1 MKRFALVC
9 GASGEIGTG
18 ICRELASIGWSLY
31 VHYNSGAARAG
42 ALVSELSALY
52 PTQEFMTVQA
62 DFSAAD
68 GADRLASQ
76 IFSLHAV
83 IFSSGQAYNALL
95 DDTPVDVM
103 DALWR
108 VHVQNPM
115 RLLALLGGKL
125 RQNKRSHVV
134 FISSI
139 WGATGAASESVYSAV
154 KGAQI
159 SFVKAYAKE
168 AAFNGIRVNAVA
180 PGFIDTSMNAALVA
194 EEREWI
200 IDEIPLQSFGAVS
213 DIAETVSFL
222 VNGKADYMTGQ
233 VLHVNGGWFI

>member
-9 GASGEIGTG
+9 GASGEIGAG
-18 ICRELASIGWSLY
+18 ICRELASTGWSLY
-31 VHYNSGAARAG
+31 VHYNGGAMRASS
-42 ALVSELSALY
+42 LVSELSDMY
-52 PTQEFMTVQA
+52 PSQEFMTVHA
-62 DFSAAD
+62 DFSMAD

-83 IFSSGQAYNALL
+83 IFASGQAYNALL

-103 DALWR
+103 DSLWR

-115 RLLALLGGKL
+115 RLLALVGGKL
-125 RQNKRSHVV
+125 RQQERSYVV

-139 WGATGAASESVYSAV
+139 WGATGAASEAVYSAV

-168 AAFNGIRVNAVA
+168 VAFNGIRVNALA
-180 PGFIDTSMNAALVA
+180 PGFIDTSMNAALDA

-200 IDEIPLQSFGAVS
+200 LDEIPLQSFGAVS
-213 DIAETVSFL
+213 DIAATVSFL